1 MFYKNRQNSEC
12 KGLKWYIAEMLYPPN
27 NVGFVRI
34 SKICGYENPYT
45 VTGSIKQT
53 GSQELPKDT
62 CKDRTIGTW

>member
-1 MFYKNRQNSEC
+1 MYDRSGVHKVSMVRMFYKNRQNSEC

-53 GSQELPKDT
+53 GS
-62 CKDRTIGTW
+62 